1 MQEKSSVVGR
11 SLRHTELYGGRKRQK
26 YLCQPSSHSVTNGS
40 FHTIY
45 GSPNM
50 LEVKDLAF
58 YSVSFSTALHPK
70 LIWVC

>member
-11 SLRHTELYGGRKRQK
+11 SLRCTELYGGRKRQK

-40 FHTIY
+40 FHAIY

-70 LIWVC
+70 QIWVC